1 MAIRQNNRRN
11 ASRSHQGVSR
21 TQMVWGLLVM
31 AMTGVGGVLW
41 MLDKSGGTP
50 RLDGLALASVVS
62 TNEPPSLDQ
71 IFRSVR
77 RPIERSRWKAIVI
90 HHSGTPSGT
99 PETLAAQASGT
110 TFHFVIGNG
119 NGMDD
124 GGLYVDHRWLLQE
137 ATHHAKG
144 RDGPWYDQNSISIC
158 VVGDGEHG
166 EFSHQQ
172 LDRLVDLVHALSR
185 KLDIRAENVLLHSD
199 ISPERNPGRFFP
211 GAELHERL
219 VSLGQ

>member
-1 MAIRQNNRRN
+1 MATRKSNRS
-11 ASRSHQGVSR
+11 ASRSGHQGVSR
-21 TQMVWGLLVM
+21 TQVVWGLLVM

-41 MLDKSGGTP
+41 LLDTSGGPP
-50 RLDGLALASVVS
+50 RLDGLALASVVTTS
-62 TNEPPSLDQ
+62 EPPSLDQ
-71 IFRSVR
+71 VFRSVR

-99 PETLAAQASGT
+99 PETLAARTGGSN
-110 TFHFVIGNG
+110 FHFVIGNG

-144 RDGPWYDQNSISIC
+144 PDAGWYDQNAISIC

-166 EFSHQQ
+166 EFSRQQ
-172 LDRLVDLVHALSR
+172 LDRLVELVHALSQR
-185 KLDIRAENVLLHSD
+185 LDIRVENVLLHSD
-199 ISPERNPGRFFP
+199 ISPDRNPGKFFP

-219 VSLGQ
+219 VSLGD